1 MLWGWAR
8 QFVRAEEAI
17 AKLKD
22 REEDPGEKV
31 PGVRLGSMKR
41 IKGLALT
48 ADHFHET
55 SLLLYSQGK

>member
-31 PGVRLGSMKR
+31 SDVRLESIKR
-41 IKGLALT
+41 VKGGALT
-48 ADHFHET
+48 ADHFHQT